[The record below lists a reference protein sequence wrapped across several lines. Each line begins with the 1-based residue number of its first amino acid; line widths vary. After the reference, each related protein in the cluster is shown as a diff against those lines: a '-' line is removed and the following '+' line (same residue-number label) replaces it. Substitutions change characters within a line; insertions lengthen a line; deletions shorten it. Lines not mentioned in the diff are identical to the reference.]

1 MNALYSSIL
10 LNQMLFHLVPVCE
23 GSMQTLI
30 GKTGESVTL
39 PCHYDVIANGP
50 TQMCWGRGEVPWS
63 KCSNTIVSTDGEKVT
78 FSESDRYRL
87 LSGVQKGDVSLTII
101 NVTENDSG
109 IYGCRVEISGWFND
123 LKLNFNLTILK
134 GNQGTIQFTTTENA
148 PDRTTA
154 GIGSSASAHSESP
167 QRRTDQSSQTQR
179 PAGESSQTALQAQEE
194 ANRRHL
200 LAVILVPLLLVLLLV
215 AIFLFMMRLKKQNKR
230 PLFWMAQRS
239 APSSVFYVNF
249 DSTHP
254 TPESEKAVENIY
266 QCDDANASEAPA

>member
-23 GSMQTLI
+23 GSMPTLI

-39 PCHYDVIANGP
+39 PCRYDIIANGP
-50 TQMCWGRGEVPWS
+50 TEMCWGRGEVPTS

-87 LSGVQKGDVSLTII
+87 QSGVQEGNVSLTII

-109 IYGCRVEISGWFND
+109 IYGCRVEISGLFND

-154 GIGSSASAHSESP
+154 GIGSSASAHSTESP
-167 QRRTDQSSQTQR
+167 QRRADQSSQTQR
-179 PAGESSQTALQAQEE
+179 PAGDSYQTVPQSQE
-194 ANRRHL
+194 
-200 LAVILVPLLLVLLLV
+200 V
-215 AIFLFMMRLKKQNKR
+215 
-230 PLFWMAQRS
+230 
-239 APSSVFYVNF
+239 
-249 DSTHP
+249 STRFRFRFR
-254 TPESEKAVENIY
+254 
-266 QCDDANASEAPA
+266 

>member
-39 PCHYDVIANGP
+39 PCRYDIIANGP
-50 TQMCWGRGEVPWS
+50 THMCWGRGEVPWS

-87 LSGVQKGDVSLTII
+87 QSGVQEGDVSLTII

-109 IYGCRVEISGWFND
+109 IYGCRVKIPGQFND
-123 LKLNFNLTILK
+123 LKHNIYLNIVK

-154 GIGSSASAHSESP
+154 GPEFHTCATFEPSP
-167 QRRTDQSSQTQR
+167 
-179 PAGESSQTALQAQEE
+179 
-194 ANRRHL
+194 
-200 LAVILVPLLLVLLLV
+200 
-215 AIFLFMMRLKKQNKR
+215 
-230 PLFWMAQRS
+230 
-239 APSSVFYVNF
+239 
-249 DSTHP
+249 
-254 TPESEKAVENIY
+254 
-266 QCDDANASEAPA
+266 